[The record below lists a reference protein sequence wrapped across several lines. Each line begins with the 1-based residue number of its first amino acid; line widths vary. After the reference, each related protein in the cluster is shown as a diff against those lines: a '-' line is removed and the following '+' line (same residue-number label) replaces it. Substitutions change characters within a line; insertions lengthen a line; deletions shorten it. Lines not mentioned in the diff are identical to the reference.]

1 MRNVVIFCDSGPRV
15 GLGHLYRCLP
25 MILLLKKYQIK
36 CSLHTPRDVSNIEK
50 EFKQS
55 LFIDIIP
62 KIEGNSIVILD
73 SYNHNK
79 DWKQLIEQRNDL
91 LFIRFDD
98 RGIGFKGEDLV
109 INSAP
114 NAKSINYKSH
124 SLCGVEYAAIS
135 SVFSI
140 NKKNKI
146 NNNVN
151 SIIVSLG
158 GSDINNQ
165 INIVLSYILKVFSGV
180 VYVAGEKIRNIKGG
194 KVVYLGM
201 LNQRQLSEYM
211 KKSDLGIFS
220 GGSTIYQSLCVGLP
234 VIAVPQTSYQLQ
246 HAQLWKKMN
255 ALEVVDNIS
264 NILNAWNLLQ
274 PVETRREMSQ
284 IGRKLIDGLGAE
296 RIVKEIIKINK

>member
-1 MRNVVIFCDSGPRV
+1 M
-15 GLGHLYRCLP
+15 
-25 MILLLKKYQIK
+25 
-36 CSLHTPRDVSNIEK
+36 
-50 EFKQS
+50 
-55 LFIDIIP
+55 
-62 KIEGNSIVILD
+62 
-73 SYNHNK
+73 
-79 DWKQLIEQRNDL
+79 
-91 LFIRFDD
+91 
-98 RGIGFKGEDLV
+98 
-109 INSAP
+109 
-114 NAKSINYKSH
+114 
-124 SLCGVEYAAIS
+124 EYAAIS